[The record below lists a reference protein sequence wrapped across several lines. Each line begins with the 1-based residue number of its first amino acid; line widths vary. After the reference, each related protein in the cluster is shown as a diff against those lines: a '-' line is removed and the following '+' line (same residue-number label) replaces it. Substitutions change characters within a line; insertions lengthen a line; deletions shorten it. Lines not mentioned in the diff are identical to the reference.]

1 MNILITGASG
11 FLGFNLAKALLNQ
24 GHKIT
29 NLSRNECQKL
39 NDIGIQTIKCNLNNL
54 EEVTSALKKIEV
66 VFHVASLVGMHGDY
80 NQYFQTNVI
89 GTENI
94 VKACIKNGVSKLI
107 YTSSPSVVFGKD
119 DLCNVDETQNYPK
132 KFLTHYAKTKSLA
145 EQIIKKANSKKLLTV
160 SLRPHLIFGPDDPHL
175 IPRLIQSAN
184 SGKLRQI
191 GDGQNLV
198 DIIYIDNAVDAHIQ
212 ALENLSKNSK
222 LAGNVYFIGQER
234 PVNLWNFI
242 NKILENNG
250 ISKIENKISCKE
262 AYFIG
267 FILEKVFSIL
277 KKEPPMTR
285 FIALQFS
292 KSHYFSHKNARDD
305 FGYIPKINIEDAIK
319 RTSNSF
325 KEKQC

>member
-222 LAGNVYFIGQER
+222 LAGNIYF
-234 PVNLWNFI
+234 
-242 NKILENNG
+242 
-250 ISKIENKISCKE
+250 
-262 AYFIG
+262 
-267 FILEKVFSIL
+267 
-277 KKEPPMTR
+277 
-285 FIALQFS
+285 
-292 KSHYFSHKNARDD
+292 KSL
-305 FGYIPKINIEDAIK
+305 
-319 RTSNSF
+319 
-325 KEKQC
+325 